1 MRLTEMSG
9 TCYRTSIS
17 VLGRPGGGIRW
28 VLIPTIHMGHADYYW
43 EIWQRLRTC
52 QAVIAEQYDGP
63 SSTGLAYITAM
74 RWTGQRVARQL
85 VHQDIDYGA
94 LDVPIIFPD
103 AHLGPEARPDRRLPR
118 ETWAGLAV
126 MTPVL
131 AIQMALTGSGLV
143 EGMTSLELTDES
155 RPRFADDYLTRIIL
169 TERDDLLLGAIGE
182 IDGEFAAEDME
193 VAVVFG
199 ALHIPV
205 VVRELR
211 RIGHRVEPG
220 TRWLT
225 AIDFDEPP
233 YLRKPSLDGWMDW

>member
-1 MRLTEMSG
+1 MSG

-74 RWTGQRVARQL
+74 RWTGQRVARRL

-94 LDVPIIFPD
+94 LGVPIIFPD
-103 AHLGPEARPDRRLPR
+103 AHLGPEAQPDRRMPR
-118 ETWAGLAV
+118 EGLADLAL
-126 MTPVL
+126 MTPYL
-131 AIQMALTGSGLV
+131 AIQMALTGSDPV

-155 RPRFADDYLTRIIL
+155 RPRFADEYLTRIIL
-169 TERDDLLLGAIGE
+169 TERDELLLGAIGE

-225 AIDFDEPP
+225 AIDFEEPP